1 MGSLVSVSIWDTES
15 VICRLQVCSF
25 FPRMD
30 KSSTVELIKLISA
43 GNYTA
48 LRVRLKTDDVE
59 ETDAIG
65 RTSDR
70 CPRYQ

>member
-1 MGSLVSVSIWDTES
+1 
-15 VICRLQVCSF
+15 
-25 FPRMD
+25 MD
-30 KSSTVELIKLISA
+30 KASTVELIKLISA

-65 RTSDR
+65 RTALMVACHEGRDECVKLLLKYKQDINQIS
-70 CPRYQ
+70 CQVSIV